1 MKMKLIKILY
11 LFLVMACIVGGCKKS
26 KTEPT
31 RQTKEK
37 AEIKPA
43 QPVVDT
49 TPSTSDKKPAP
60 VFTLTDLNGKNVS
73 LTDFRGKIVILDFW
87 ATWCPPCIMEIPHF
101 IELQDKYKD
110 KGFAMVGISLD
121 QAGIEVV
128 KTFAQK
134 YKINY
139 PILMNDGQVHI
150 AYGGISNIPTTF
162 VIDPAG
168 NIRKKYVGY
177 IEKAVFEEDIKTL
190 LAEIK

>member
-1 MKMKLIKILY
+1 
-11 LFLVMACIVGGCKKS
+11 
-26 KTEPT
+26 
-31 RQTKEK
+31 
-37 AEIKPA
+37 
-43 QPVVDT
+43 
-49 TPSTSDKKPAP
+49 
-60 VFTLTDLNGKNVS
+60 
-73 LTDFRGKIVILDFW
+73 
-87 ATWCPPCIMEIPHF
+87 
-101 IELQDKYKD
+101 
-110 KGFAMVGISLD
+110 MVGISLD

-162 VIDPAG
+162 VIDQAG
-168 NIRKKYVGY
+168 NIRKKYIGY